1 MHAAAL
7 LGIADRV
14 GQIRP
19 GYAADFVAVAADPL
33 ADLDALRTISL
44 VLMGALA
51 AGTAR
56 IGLGIAVMNP
66 YSVHVSELAMVA
78 ATLQEVSGSRFL
90 LGLGAGSEQFLGW
103 AGLTRAQPLATTRTA
118 LVGLRALLGHQDV
131 DRELLPEWFGPA
143 SVLRFPVAR
152 PVPVY
157 IGAMGPKMLEMAGRH
172 ADGVLP
178 LLYPPERYASVRLQ
192 VLAGAEHGRPE
203 HGRRD
208 VDLPACFW
216 VSLSD
221 DPVQARTA
229 LAEKLAYYGPSI
241 SAPVL
246 AAAGLRPQDFAA
258 AARLA
263 HDGRGAAQLIDDR
276 MLSLGVAG
284 DVADVLARCRV
295 LGRLGARHLSFG
307 PPLGP
312 DPVAAIRL
320 LGEQVLPALA
330 ELGEETKEKP

>member
-1 MHAAAL
+1 MKFSVRVNNDLSFAELLALAEAAERAGFDQL
-7 LGIADRV
+7 WV
-14 GQIRP
+14 SN
-19 GYAADFVAVAADPL
+19 
-33 ADLDALRTISL
+33 DLFLRSAPVL
-44 VLMGALA
+44 VGALA

-66 YSVHVSELAMVA
+66 YSVHVSELAMLA
-78 ATLQEVSGSRFL
+78 ATMQEVSGGRFL

-103 AGLTRAQPLATTRTA
+103 AGLARPQPLATTRTA
-118 LVGLRALLGHQDV
+118 LVSLRALLGHEDV
-131 DRELLPEWFGPA
+131 DRTLLPEWFGPQ
-143 SVLRFPVAR
+143 SVLRFPLAR

-178 LLYPPERYASVRLQ
+178 LLYPPERYASVRRQ
-192 VLAGAEHGRPE
+192 VLAGAADGH
-203 HGRRD
+203 RD

-221 DPVQARTA
+221 DPVTARTA

-241 SAPVL
+241 SAGVL
-246 AAAGLRPQDFAA
+246 AAVGLRPQDFAP

-284 DVADVLARCRV
+284 GAADVLARCRV

-330 ELGEETKEKP
+330 QLTEETA